1 MSAPKLSAPRRI
13 VVGHTSTGEPAVHD
27 DTVPTVAVPGNFHVA
42 QAFVQTSFDPDPI
55 QAFSG
60 MDAKIDGM
68 VPTEGAVIRWV
79 GMSPLTPLRRILTGP
94 DFPPNVETA
103 MHYTNSIDYLIM
115 TNGTFELVLHDGSK
129 RRLTPGDVVV
139 QLANVH
145 QWNNVGDDW
154 ARQSISVSWL
164 VERLS

>member
-1 MSAPKLSAPRRI
+1 
-13 VVGHTSTGEPAVHD
+13 
-27 DTVPTVAVPGNFHVA
+27 
-42 QAFVQTSFDPDPI
+42 
-55 QAFSG
+55 
-60 MDAKIDGM
+60 
-68 VPTEGAVIRWV
+68 
-79 GMSPLTPLRRILTGP
+79 
-94 DFPPNVETA
+94 